1 MDAEHDEIAKSK
13 QEGEALTWEDVTR
26 MKLSWRVAQESTRG
40 HRGRRL
46 RHPERVAG
54 VLVAMRDAHGPGQV
68 LAVPVRRP
76 GGVGGAT
83 AAAALIVRGV
93 RRRAEGMPRD
103 GACEGGDAGDDAL
116 PCEAFQVA
124 AVLRPA
130 GRRTRSSGT
139 RCRRRSTASLWSST
153 ALPLSGSYTYRWPNG
168 RHGPTYTGLCRASPQ
183 AANTAQAWPNTTRA
197 VPGRPKGTMV
207 HCSFPQNK
215 SILHRSTLWA
225 GSIWLENKSILY
237 FSSLWALS

>member
-13 QEGEALTWEDVTR
+13 QEGEALTREDVTR

-93 RRRAEGMPRD
+93 RRRAEGGSCAAACGEENTFVRD
-103 GACEGGDAGDDAL
+103 PL
-116 PCEAFQVA
+116 PTPLNGLPVELDRIA
-124 AVLRPA
+124 P
-130 GRRTRSSGT
+130 
-139 RCRRRSTASLWSST
+139 LW
-153 ALPLSGSYTYRWPNG
+153 
-168 RHGPTYTGLCRASPQ
+168 
-183 AANTAQAWPNTTRA
+183 
-197 VPGRPKGTMV
+197 
-207 HCSFPQNK
+207 
-215 SILHRSTLWA
+215 
-225 GSIWLENKSILY
+225 
-237 FSSLWALS
+237 

>member
-13 QEGEALTWEDVTR
+13 QEGEALTREDVTR

-116 PCEAFQVA
+116 PCGSCA
-124 AVLRPA
+124 AACGEENTFVRDPLPTPLNGLPVELDRIAP
-130 GRRTRSSGT
+130 
-139 RCRRRSTASLWSST
+139 LW
-153 ALPLSGSYTYRWPNG
+153 
-168 RHGPTYTGLCRASPQ
+168 
-183 AANTAQAWPNTTRA
+183 
-197 VPGRPKGTMV
+197 
-207 HCSFPQNK
+207 
-215 SILHRSTLWA
+215 
-225 GSIWLENKSILY
+225 
-237 FSSLWALS
+237 